1 MIRKLLIAAVALV
14 LVLGIAV
21 DRVGAH
27 VAAHVLSGKL
37 ESDEHLADRPSV
49 TIGGIPF
56 LTQAWRGFYDDI
68 KVTTHDFITADHLE
82 LDTMT
87 VYLLGVHIPRSDVIK
102 GSVSKVPVDRLK
114 GSVFVSF
121 VDIEAYLAA
130 RGANVKLSE
139 TPKGA
144 IGVVGESTHLGPF
157 PRLLNGVATVSIDNS
172 VLTLSVGLNKTG
184 TKVFKIPVP
193 LRGLPFRITVDS
205 VTVAAGGI
213 TGTGTAH
220 NVVLGS

>member
-14 LVLGIAV
+14 LVLGITV
-21 DRVGAH
+21 DRVGAR

-37 ESDEHLADRPSV
+37 ETDEHLADRPSV

-68 KVTTHDFITADHLE
+68 KVTTHDFITADHLQ

-102 GSVSKVPVDRLK
+102 GSVSTVPVDRLK
-114 GSVFVSF
+114 GTVFVSF

-130 RGANVKLSE
+130 RGADLKLAE

-144 IGVVGESTHLGPF
+144 VGVVGDSESLGPF
-157 PRLLNGVATVSIDNS
+157 PRLLDGVATLSIHNS
-172 VLTLSVGLNKTG
+172 VLTLSVGLDKTG

-193 LRGLPFRITVDS
+193 LSGLPFRIAVNS
-205 VTVAAGGI
+205 VTVGAGGI
-213 TGTGTAH
+213 TGTGTAQ